1 MDLRRSKI
9 GDFSASSH
17 YVSSMH
23 DFHSLE
29 CFSLF
34 VRGCGAGLECV
45 CVWGVCAHFRV
56 AMPLSCNYEILNAD
70 GLGLTGCVSS
80 TCIDAIFGVPHHHRR
95 QADIPACSGL
105 PPLTKKDT
113 VQLHTHRDTEARQ
126 FMVIAGGTRATQM
139 SVRTRTGLRQMKY

>member
-1 MDLRRSKI
+1 MC
-9 GDFSASSH
+9 
-17 YVSSMH
+17 V
-23 DFHSLE
+23 
-29 CFSLF
+29 
-34 VRGCGAGLECV
+34 GC
-45 CVWGVCAHFRV
+45 VCAHFRV
-56 AMPLSCNYEILNAD
+56 AMPLSCNYEILNLD

-113 VQLHTHRDTEARQ
+113 VQLHPHRDTEARQ

-139 SVRTRTGLRQMKY
+139 PLSICAHLHNFASNEVFILLRCGFYVPHYRRGA